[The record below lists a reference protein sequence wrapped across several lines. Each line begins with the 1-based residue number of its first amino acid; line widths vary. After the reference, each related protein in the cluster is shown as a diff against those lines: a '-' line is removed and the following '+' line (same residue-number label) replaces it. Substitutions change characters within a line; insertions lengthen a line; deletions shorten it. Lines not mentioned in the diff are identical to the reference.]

1 MSAQASPRK
10 GWCPGALAPMPAA
23 DGLILRLR
31 LSGRRLAPEDV
42 ATLAECAAEFGNG
55 AIEFTARG
63 NLQLRGVGEAAL
75 PALRRRL
82 DRLGLL
88 DADAGAE
95 RIRNIVASPLADRDP
110 GAILDVAPIVA
121 ALEAR
126 LRGDRALRRLP
137 AKFGFVVDGC
147 GALPLGDVE
156 ADVRIEA
163 FAGPEGPRCAVRAAG
178 AGAIAAL
185 CAPAGAAAAAV
196 ALARDCAAAPG
207 EPERMRARVARHGAA
222 AVFAAAGLAP
232 VAAPAARRIA
242 DPRRY
247 LGVAQF
253 GASFVVGAAAPLGR
267 TTARDL
273 ALLADAAA
281 RAGAADVRLTPW
293 RALLVTGLDR
303 AGADRLAASLAAAG
317 FILDPADPRLGVV
330 ACPGAP
336 ACAHAARP
344 VAREALALAP
354 LLPGERGILVHVS
367 GCAKGCAHARAAPLT
382 LVATSQGY
390 DLVRDGKAADA
401 PAATGLSPEAVESL
415 LARAFAGA
423 R

>member
-1 MSAQASPRK
+1 MSALGSPRK

-23 DGLILRLR
+23 DGLILRVR
-31 LSGRRLAPEDV
+31 LSGRRLAPGEV
-42 ATLAECAAEFGNG
+42 STLARCAAEFGNG
-55 AIEFTARG
+55 AIEFSARG
-63 NLQLRGVGEAAL
+63 NLQMRGVGEAAL

-110 GAILDVAPIVA
+110 SGILDVAPIVA

-126 LRGDRALRRLP
+126 LREDRALRRLP
-137 AKFGFVVDGC
+137 AKFGFLVDGG

-163 FAGPEGPRCAVRAAG
+163 LGGPEGPQCAVRPAG
-178 AGAIAAL
+178 AGDLAAL
-185 CAPAGAAAAAV
+185 CAPDEAAGVAV
-196 ALARDCAAAPG
+196 ALAQVCAEEPG
-207 EPERMRARVARHGAA
+207 EAERMRALVARRGAA

-232 VAAPAARRIA
+232 VAAPSARRIA
-242 DPRRY
+242 VSRSY
-247 LGVAQF
+247 LGVNAF
-253 GASFVVGAAAPLGR
+253 GASFAVGAAAPLGR

-281 RAGAADVRLTPW
+281 RDGAADVRLTPW

-317 FILDPADPRLGVV
+317 FLLDPADRRLGVV

-344 VAREALALAP
+344 VAREALAFAA

-382 LVATSQGY
+382 LVATPEGY

-401 PAATGLSPEAVESL
+401 PAATGLSPEAVGSL
-415 LARAFAGA
+415 LALEFGGA

>member
-1 MSAQASPRK
+1 M
-10 GWCPGALAPMPAA
+10 
-23 DGLILRLR
+23 
-31 LSGRRLAPEDV
+31 
-42 ATLAECAAEFGNG
+42 
-55 AIEFTARG
+55 
-63 NLQLRGVGEAAL
+63 RGVGEAAL

-110 GAILDVAPIVA
+110 AAILDVAPIVA

-126 LRGDRALRRLP
+126 LREDRALRRLP
-137 AKFGFVVDGC
+137 AKFGFVVDGG

-163 FAGPEGPRCAVRAAG
+163 FAGADGPRCAVRAAG
-178 AGAIAAL
+178 AGEIAAL
-185 CAPAGAAAAAV
+185 CAPAEAAGVAAALAQVCADAA
-196 ALARDCAAAPG
+196 
-207 EPERMRARVARHGAA
+207 ERMRAQVARRGAA
-222 AVFAAAGLAP
+222 AVLAAAGRAP
-232 VAAPAARRIA
+232 VAAPAARRVA

-247 LGVAQF
+247 LGVEQF

-281 RAGAADVRLTPW
+281 RDGAADVRLTPW

-303 AGADRLAASLAAAG
+303 AGADRLAASLATAG
-317 FILDPADPRLGVV
+317 FLLDPADRRLGVV

-344 VAREALALAP
+344 VAREALAFAA

-382 LVATSQGY
+382 LVSTSQGY

-401 PAATGLSPEAVESL
+401 PAATGLSPEAIGSL
-415 LARAFAGA
+415 LAREFGGA